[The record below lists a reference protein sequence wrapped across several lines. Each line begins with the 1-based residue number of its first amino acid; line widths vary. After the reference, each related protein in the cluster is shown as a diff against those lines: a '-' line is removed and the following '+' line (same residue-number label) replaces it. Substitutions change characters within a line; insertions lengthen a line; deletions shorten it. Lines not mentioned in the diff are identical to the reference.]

1 MKHTF
6 ILHLVHNEPS
16 HTDTTKK
23 KKKSGIT
30 HYFVFLALPSLS
42 FVMTA
47 AKSPHHSN
55 LFSLPRFIY
64 FFAFC
69 THPFIHTLL
78 HWQALKNLPSTLAR
92 MLAVIFSTLPQNQA
106 DTDLSLPVPAC
117 ILSVTP
123 SLSHQIYP
131 VTLFSLKSAEK
142 TGLITLPLSYIN
154 MLSSYRSC
162 NCL

>member
-1 MKHTF
+1 MKYTY
-6 ILHLVHNEPS
+6 ILHLVHSEPS
-16 HTDTTKK
+16 HADTTKK
-23 KKKSGIT
+23 KKKSRIT
-30 HYFVFLALPSLS
+30 HYFVFLALPSIS

-47 AKSPHHSN
+47 AKSPHYSN
-55 LFSLPRFIY
+55 FSSLPSFTY

-92 MLAVIFSTLPQNQA
+92 MLAVFSILPQNQA
-106 DTDLSLPVPAC
+106 DADLSLPVPAC
-117 ILSVTP
+117 ILSVI
-123 SLSHQIYP
+123 SVLLYQIYP
-131 VTLFSLKSAEK
+131 VTLYSLKSAEK
-142 TGLITLPLSYIN
+142 TGLITVPLLYIN